1 MARIA
6 MILRIM
12 PADQDVDL
20 NDLVQR
26 IKKDL
31 PSEFELKD
39 VKIKPFV
46 FGMSVIEAMFTLPE
60 EERASARLEEY
71 LKGFEEIQEIN
82 VLMTTRL

>member
-39 VKIKPFV
+39 VKIKPFA